1 MFDLNNTMCST
12 RLVSGEQCTAHDT
25 VSLAVGIAR
34 NMQAQVG
41 GPSFVREEYGRRN
54 THFKPSLS
62 TANIH

>member
-1 MFDLNNTMCST
+1 MFQMFDLNNTMCST

-41 GPSFVREEYGRRN
+41 GPS
-54 THFKPSLS
+54 L
-62 TANIH
+62 